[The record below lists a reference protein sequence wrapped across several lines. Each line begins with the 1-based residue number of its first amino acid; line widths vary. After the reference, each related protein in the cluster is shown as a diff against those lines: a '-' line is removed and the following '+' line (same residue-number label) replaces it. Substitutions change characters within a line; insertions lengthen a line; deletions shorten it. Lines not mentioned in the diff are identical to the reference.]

1 MYIYIRYIYI
11 YIRYIYIYIYISC
24 DKSLFL
30 LGRSA
35 QLYQFGSS
43 VWDLFGFL
51 QAAGTPLGRCGNHPR
66 FGSVKDESLGVMDG
80 LFLQAYGIY
89 MGFIWDLTV
98 IYSVLR
104 G

>member
-11 YIRYIYIYIYISC
+11 YIRYIYIYHVTNHYSYWE
-24 DKSLFL
+24 DQRNSTSL
-30 LGRSA
+30 
-35 QLYQFGSS
+35 
-43 VWDLFGFL
+43 DHLFGFL